1 MKKWEQLQLTL
12 DNKKSEQGQGDYQDK
27 TQNLL
32 KIMRVR
38 VMRYEFLKVLPWPG
52 PVREFDLWNVFNE
65 VRFMELDLLSFQ
77 VIESQ
82 LCL

>member
-1 MKKWEQLQLTL
+1 
-12 DNKKSEQGQGDYQDK
+12 
-27 TQNLL
+27 
-32 KIMRVR
+32 
-38 VMRYEFLKVLPWPG
+38 MRYEVLKVLSWQEL
-52 PVREFDLWNVFNE
+52 VREFELSNVFNE